1 MKYIIIG
8 LGKYGRVL
16 AEELSALGHEVIG
29 VDNNEN
35 NINEV
40 KDLIAV
46 TYLLD
51 ASQEMSLSILPL
63 KTVDVIIIA
72 IGEALDASIRVLSLL
87 KKKEVKHIYARAI
100 DSTHREILEAFNVDK
115 ILSPEEDSAMS
126 LVRQIDFNHIVDS
139 MQIESD
145 HYIMKFEIPEKFVGL
160 YISDLKLDKSFNIKV
175 LSLLSTSYE
184 KSKSDLMVKTHKMVS
199 EDMLHKTRLS
209 NGDKLVCI
217 GKQSDFRDLWKA
229 I

>member
-72 IGEALDASIRVLSLL
+72 IGEALDA
-87 KKKEVKHIYARAI
+87 
-100 DSTHREILEAFNVDK
+100 
-115 ILSPEEDSAMS
+115 
-126 LVRQIDFNHIVDS
+126 
-139 MQIESD
+139 
-145 HYIMKFEIPEKFVGL
+145 
-160 YISDLKLDKSFNIKV
+160 
-175 LSLLSTSYE
+175 
-184 KSKSDLMVKTHKMVS
+184 
-199 EDMLHKTRLS
+199 
-209 NGDKLVCI
+209 
-217 GKQSDFRDLWKA
+217 
-229 I
+229 